1 MRKGSKPKMKRA
13 NGMRGYKLAIVFVF
27 FIISASAQEVTRRHV
42 DSLLLQN
49 NFSEPSAGQLSATLE
64 LAEFFSHLR
73 HPNPKQLD
81 SASYFINKA
90 DQLNHTSPKP
100 ETGFQIALI
109 RAALYKLKGEP
120 QRGLALLQQTIPQ
133 IKQAQSWVL
142 LGRAY
147 FELSDYYNQNFLQQ
161 TMVTRVNYLNMAVKA
176 FEHTDKLVEL
186 GRCYRLLADLHHMMN
201 NYALAF
207 IEVKKA
213 FAYYGQAHYTE
224 IQGLLALQGR
234 LYYMQGDYKTALDFQ
249 FKALKAATESHADNI
264 RLICQINNSLGY
276 TYVKLGYYDRA
287 IKYFSRAL
295 QIARNE
301 KDNASIYLLAGNIV
315 DAYLHQNQP
324 QTARTFFAD
333 VTQKTVYPKEKV
345 YEGGDEVSQ
354 TYLKIYLALKQ
365 YPEAKHYCHNLIAL
379 TNNPNLNTYARS
391 TYYELIIR
399 FYTAT
404 DQFADA
410 LKYLNLNKTLLHQ
423 IGNDH
428 DLGTNEVLWF
438 GLDTTRRQYQSA
450 IQHLITANTIKDSLF
465 SIIKSRQIEQLQI
478 EYDTRQKEA
487 QITILSQQSKLEQAN
502 LKQAILV
509 KNLTIGAI
517 FLLLVIAILLYRQN
531 IHKQKSNEVITSK
544 NILLEDLVQQKEW
557 LLKEVHHRVKN
568 NLQIVMSILNTQSA
582 YLQNDVAIEAIRGS
596 QHRVNAIALLHQK
609 LYSGT
614 TVALVS
620 MPTYISELIDY
631 LSDSFDTSTR
641 RIKIRQSLDAL
652 SIDAAMAVPI
662 GLILNEAV
670 TNAIKYAFDNNGG
683 EIHISLS
690 TTADN
695 NVVLTV
701 ADNGRGLPPDF
712 DFCEA
717 NSLGM
722 EMMKALGKQLKGKFT
737 IQTDQGVTIMI
748 TFPIEQNTNS
758 ATEEGEYRY
767 QKNM

>member
-1 MRKGSKPKMKRA
+1 MRKGSRAKMKPA
-13 NGMRGYKLAIVFVF
+13 GTIIKYKLLMLGVF
-27 FIISASAQEVTRRHV
+27 FIMAAKAQEITRRHV

-49 NFSEPSAGQLSATLE
+49 SLSEPFAGRLSATLD

-73 HPNPKQLD
+73 HPTPTQLD

-90 DQLNHTSPKP
+90 DQLNRTSPKT
-100 ETGFQIALI
+100 ETGFRIALI
-109 RAALYKLKGEP
+109 RAALFKLKGEP
-120 QRGLALLQQTIPQ
+120 QRGQALLQQTIPQ
-133 IKQAQSWVL
+133 IKQAQNWVL

-147 FELSDYYNQNFLQQ
+147 FELSDYYSQNFLQP
-161 TMVTRVNYLNMAVKA
+161 TMVTRINYLNQAVKA

-213 FAYYGQAHYTE
+213 FAYYKQANYTE

-234 LYYMQGDYKTALDFQ
+234 LYYMQGDYKTAIDYQ

-276 TYVKLGYYDRA
+276 TYIKLGHYDRA
-287 IKYFSRAL
+287 ITYFSRAL

-324 QTARTFFAD
+324 QKARAFFAD

-345 YEGGDEVSQ
+345 YEGGDEISQ

-365 YPEAKHYCHNLIAL
+365 YPEAKPYCDNLIAL

-404 DQFADA
+404 AQFADA

-428 DLGTNEVLWF
+428 DLGTNEALWF
-438 GLDTTRRQYQSA
+438 ELDTTRRQYQSA
-450 IQHLITANTIKDSLF
+450 IQHLTTANTIKDSVF
-465 SIIKSRQIEQLQI
+465 SIIKSKQIEQLQI
-478 EYDTRQKEA
+478 EYNTRQKEA
-487 QITILSQQSKLEQAN
+487 QITILNQKSKLERAD
-502 LKQAILV
+502 LREAIMV

-517 FLLLVIAILLYRQN
+517 FLLLVIAVLLYRQN
-531 IHKQKSNEVITSK
+531 LHKQKSNEVITSK
-544 NILLEDLVQQKEW
+544 NILLEDLLAQKEW

-582 YLQNDVAIEAIRGS
+582 YLQNDVALEAIRGS

-609 LYSGT
+609 LYSGA

-620 MPTYISELIDY
+620 MPTYIGELIDY
-631 LSDSFDTSTR
+631 LSDSFDAGTR
-641 RIKIRQSLDAL
+641 RIKIRQSLDPVN
-652 SIDAAMAVPI
+652 IDAAIAVPI

-670 TNAIKYAFDNNGG
+670 TNAIKYAFDACGG
-683 EIHISLS
+683 EILVSLS
-690 TTADN
+690 ALGDG
-695 NVVLTV
+695 NVILKV

-712 DFCEA
+712 DFGEA
-717 NSLGM
+717 TSLGM

-737 IQTDQGVTIMI
+737 IETIHGVTIMI
-748 TFPIEQNTNS
+748 TFPIEQNVPGMVED
-758 ATEEGEYRY
+758 AAYR
-767 QKNM
+767 N